1 MESINSN
8 SHEERK
14 KRVEFAV
21 GLAAIDGGKPTSYT
35 QNLLKQYENGEIS
48 VSQFKQAIVEK
59 YAKATN

>member
-1 MESINSN
+1 MKPINSN
-8 SHEERK
+8 SHEESK

-21 GLAAIDGGKPTSYT
+21 GMAAIDGGKPTSYT